1 MNKSKND
8 KSASEI
14 VIGVQG
20 TMQKCSPRKPF
31 QKCMKVRDSHIIVQ
45 MTGCLQNS
53 LQAQGSE
60 APLRGEFTMCHGK
73 DTYFKQIET
82 TQL

>member
-1 MNKSKND
+1 MIHEYTLID
-8 KSASEI
+8 A
-14 VIGVQG
+14 
-20 TMQKCSPRKPF
+20 
-31 QKCMKVRDSHIIVQ
+31 
-45 MTGCLQNS
+45 QNIQIT

-60 APLRGEFTMCHGK
+60 APLRREFTMIHGK